1 MTSSRKYQLLSV
13 TLFLLLLG
21 ATSFLI
27 WRVQR
32 EKEIRDTENVQNAQ
46 VVANLTNDLLLI
58 SQELDQKI
66 AETRRL
72 GGRVEILEE
81 IKADLEKEIE
91 NLYERNTISLIKIT
105 NLSNQI
111 REYEA
116 MLASKDREINALVSS
131 TRDLASKKLALEKT
145 RDSLQQSVE
154 EYEETQRLLAE
165 KAGLA
170 ARLKTLQIRMLSI
183 NRRGVESE
191 DLRLRQI
198 EQLKIRVTIAE
209 NYAALP
215 GKKDVFLTLVDP
227 KGKAIQNSSG
237 TSKHIASQTFQ
248 YDLDKT
254 ELEFELG
261 QLPTLSSGEYLVR
274 VSGSDYVMGERVF
287 TIK

>member
-1 MTSSRKYQLLSV
+1 MSSPRIYSVLSIFLILLLIGA
-13 TLFLLLLG
+13 TGFLL
-21 ATSFLI
+21 
-27 WRVQR
+27 WRVQQ

-46 VVANLTNDLLLI
+46 VVANLTNDLLII

-111 REYEA
+111 RDYEA
-116 MLASKDREINALVSS
+116 TLASKEREINALVNS
-131 TRDLASKKLALEKT
+131 TRDLASEKLALERT

-154 EYEETQRLLAE
+154 EYEETQRVLAE

-170 ARLKTLQIRMLSI
+170 ARLKTLQIRMIGI

-198 EQLKIRVTIAE
+198 EQLKIRLIIAG

-215 GKKDVFLTLVDP
+215 GKKEVYLTLVDP
-227 KGKAIQNSSG
+227 KGQAIQHGSG
-237 TSKHIASQTFQ
+237 TSKYISSQTFQ
-248 YDLDKT
+248 YNLDET
-254 ELEFELG
+254 ELEFALKEL
-261 QLPTLSSGEYLVR
+261 PNLSPGDYLVR
-274 VSGSDYVMGERVF
+274 ISGSDYIMGERVF